1 MTPARAALG
10 VCGLGLVIALLVVLG
25 QRQTQIASTD
35 RVDNNAFVIGVP
47 GGSRL
52 CQEDEIV
59 PSGTVAL
66 RMTIGTYGT
75 PGPSFRFTITVP
87 RRHGGGRR
95 LLAAGALPYGWK
107 QGVVSIPIA
116 PHVHGAYGDATV
128 CMDNLGKTNVAL
140 AGSTVLGDYGF
151 NDYLNGHY
159 VLTEARI
166 DYLLPGRPSWF
177 DMIGTIAERM
187 TLGKGSYVGWAGW
200 IAPLLLMIAVVVLVV
215 RVLAAEERRRV
226 RRTRAAA
233 ARRLAA
239 LRRLLARL
247 PRAAAA
253 RRLAALRR
261 VLARLPRAAYV
272 CALIALLNTLAW
284 SVIVPPFEV
293 PDENAHYA
301 YVQLLVENGRLPQA
315 TAVFNGLLSPRED
328 AILEVIHAFR
338 LPGQPENPAP
348 ITSVDQ
354 SMIQQ
359 VESEHL
365 SARGTGSAI
374 SASANPPLYYAL
386 EAVPYALSPS
396 GSVLDRLAQM
406 RVLSAVFAGLTV
418 LFAFL
423 FLRELMPGTPWAWTV
438 GALAV
443 ALQPLFAFISSG
455 LNNDSLLYTFAAAL
469 FYTLARMFRR
479 GLTQRRGLAI
489 GGVLGAGLLVKFN
502 LLAFAPAVALA
513 LAIGAW
519 RAGRLRRLISARA
532 IGWVALLATVPSIL
546 YLELSGRVV
555 TPGGIGATGAATVAG
570 AHFSIRQEAYH
581 TWELFLPNLPFM
593 GRDFPTVQL
602 WNEWFQGLVGR
613 FGWLDT
619 VFPYWV
625 YLLAAAIAIPL
636 GLAALADLARERS
649 KLRRH
654 LGELLVYVVMVAGLC
669 IEIGVES
676 YRTLIT
682 GGGVFEQP
690 RYVLPGLCIYAAIVA
705 LAVRLPGRRWGIA
718 LGSVLVMLFL
728 AHDLF
733 SELQVIARYY
743 A

>member
-10 VCGLGLVIALLVVLG
+10 VCGLGLVVALLVVFG
-25 QRQTQIASTD
+25 QSQTQIASTD

-52 CQEDEIV
+52 CQDDEIV

-75 PGPSFRFTITVP
+75 PGPRFRFTITVP
-87 RRHGGGRR
+87 RRRGGGRR
-95 LLAAGALPYGWK
+95 LLASAALPYGWK

-116 PHVHGAYGDATV
+116 PHVHGAYGNATV
-128 CMDNLGKTNVAL
+128 CMDNLGRTNVAL

-200 IAPLLLMIAVVVLVV
+200 IAPLLLMIAAVVLIV

-272 CALIALLNTLAW
+272 CALIGLLNTLAW

-301 YVQLLVENGRLPQA
+301 YVQLLVENGKLPQA
-315 TAVFNGLLSPRED
+315 TAVFNGQLSPRED

-365 SARGTGSAI
+365 SARGTGTAI

-396 GSVLDRLAQM
+396 GSVLDRLALM

-423 FLRELMPGTPWAWTV
+423 FLRELMPGHPLGVDGRSARGRAPAALRLHLV
-438 GALAV
+438 GPQQRRAALHLRGC
-443 ALQPLFAFISSG
+443 ALLHARTHVPPRA
-455 LNNDSLLYTFAAAL
+455 DAAAR
-469 FYTLARMFRR
+469 ARDRR
-479 GLTQRRGLAI
+479 
-489 GGVLGAGLLVKFN
+489 
-502 LLAFAPAVALA
+502 
-513 LAIGAW
+513 
-519 RAGRLRRLISARA
+519 RAGRR
-532 IGWVALLATVPSIL
+532 P
-546 YLELSGRVV
+546 
-555 TPGGIGATGAATVAG
+555 
-570 AHFSIRQEAYH
+570 
-581 TWELFLPNLPFM
+581 
-593 GRDFPTVQL
+593 
-602 WNEWFQGLVGR
+602 
-613 FGWLDT
+613 
-619 VFPYWV
+619 
-625 YLLAAAIAIPL
+625 
-636 GLAALADLARERS
+636 AREVQPARVRARGGRS
-649 KLRRH
+649 RWRSGPGAPGACAASSRRARS
-654 LGELLVYVVMVAGLC
+654 GWSRC
-669 IEIGVES
+669 S
-676 YRTLIT
+676 RRC
-682 GGGVFEQP
+682 P
-690 RYVLPGLCIYAAIVA
+690 RSSISSSPAA
-705 LAVRLPGRRWGIA
+705 
-718 LGSVLVMLFL
+718 S
-728 AHDLF
+728 
-733 SELQVIARYY
+733 
-743 A
+743 